1 MGKTL
6 YRSRD
11 DRTIAGVCGGI
22 AEYAGLDPALVR
34 LIAVALAVITHG
46 GAILAYVIMALV
58 VPEVPVEGVAQA
70 PEVPT
75 PPQAASSPAPAPV
88 APAPLAPARSG
99 SGRGGATFGLVLVAV
114 GSVLLVG
121 RFAPG
126 LDLGRFWP
134 LLIVAVGAAMIA
146 GPRKD

>member
-58 VPEVPVEGVAQA
+58 VPETPLDGVAQS
-70 PEVPT
+70 PEATT
-75 PPQAASSPAPAPV
+75 PQQAASSPAPAPV
-88 APAPLAPARSG
+88 APARSG

-114 GSVLLVG
+114 GAVLLVV

-126 LDLGRFWP
+126 LDLGRLWP
-134 LLIVAVGAAMIA
+134 LIIVAVGAAMIF
-146 GPRKD
+146 GGRRG